1 MKQEIKQQESQNLRE
16 NVKKAKFIPQD
27 KLESAPEQYFLT
39 GMPQNADCQ
48 TNEQLLGH

>member
-1 MKQEIKQQESQNLRE
+1 MKQEIKQHERQNLEE

-39 GMPQNADCQ
+39 GVLQNAGCPGQ
-48 TNEQLLGH
+48 